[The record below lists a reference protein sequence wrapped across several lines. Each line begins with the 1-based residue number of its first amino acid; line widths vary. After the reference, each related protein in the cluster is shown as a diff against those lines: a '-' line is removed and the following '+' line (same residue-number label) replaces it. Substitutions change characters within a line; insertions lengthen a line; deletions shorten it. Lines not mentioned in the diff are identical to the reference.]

1 MYLNMGVTHQIGP
14 NLNQFNCHERL
25 LLVCVNKWI
34 LIGLARKELN
44 FYIIYQPAHSMKSAH
59 AESKTACMMWLGR
72 EREMLLRLAWLCV
85 RACIWFMCSNIK
97 IICRER
103 RTGFK
108 TSLTSLGW
116 LRGSSCWD
124 KITRLIVRCG
134 FWCAVILLPTDQEM
148 HFTYHVLKAACC
160 RSWRKPAADKSN
172 WRIQKCARSQLCRP
186 HHHAGA

>member
-1 MYLNMGVTHQIGP
+1 VNTNRTGEKRAEFLYNLPAGAQHEKCTRREPNCMYDVI
-14 NLNQFNCHERL
+14 
-25 LLVCVNKWI
+25 
-34 LIGLARKELN
+34 RK
-44 FYIIYQPAHSMKSAH
+44 
-59 AESKTACMMWLGR
+59 R

-160 RSWRKPAADKSN
+160 RSWRNPAADKSN